1 MHFPLLAWKDSIEIN
16 ILRTSVRLSL
26 SHTHT
31 HTRSNGLIT
40 NADDVMFS
48 LPNAPTDV
56 LLLLLLFDDDQ
67 IRYPIEPVSASV
79 A

>member
-1 MHFPLLAWKDSIEIN
+1 
-16 ILRTSVRLSL
+16 
-26 SHTHT
+26 
-31 HTRSNGLIT
+31 
-40 NADDVMFS
+40 MFS

-56 LLLLLLFDDDQ
+56 LLLLLLLLFDDDQ

>member
-1 MHFPLLAWKDSIEIN
+1 MHFPLFSWKDSIEIN
-16 ILRTSVRLSL
+16 ILRTSVCL
-26 SHTHT
+26 SHTHIHT
-31 HTRSNGLIT
+31 HTSNGLIT